1 MPAQKQINL
10 LPQDPFEQSFV
21 GKFLKW
27 ALSVGR
33 YIVIGTELVVIG
45 SFLTRFSLDRQMT
58 DLNEAIAQKQAIL
71 ASYGNL
77 ENEVR
82 SIQNRLNLVAE
93 VTKNQLS
100 SQKTLT
106 QISSFTPLDV
116 TYKSI
121 IFATDKIKLSGM
133 AFSEAGLQTLMA
145 KLKSDKN
152 FSKVEVKNLASET
165 EVIES
170 VGFNVEITLAGAKT
184 TKPKPATTGTQQTE
198 GEMGL

>member
-1 MPAQKQINL
+1 MAAQKQINL

-82 SIQNRLNLVAE
+82 SVQNRLNLVAE
-93 VTKNQLS
+93 ISKNQIS
-100 SQKTLT
+100 SQKILA
-106 QISSFTPLDV
+106 QISSFTPVDV

-121 IFATDKIKLSGM
+121 TFAADTIKLSGM
-133 AFSEAGLQTLMA
+133 AFSEAGLQTLMG

-152 FSKVEVKNLASET
+152 FSKVEVKHLASASEA
-165 EVIES
+165 VES
-170 VGFNVEITLAGAKT
+170 VGFDLEITLAGAKT
-184 TKPKPATTGTQQTE
+184 TKPATAPAETPQTE
-198 GEMGL
+198 EQMGL